1 MKNTR
6 LILLLCL
13 AFMVAPSS
21 AYCQAQA
28 GDSAETLEWVLKL
41 ANGLEERLKD
51 AVAAPDVANLLIK
64 LMESFEEFEAVALMG
79 LYCHEVRVAA
89 EQGRNQCNWLTSH
102 SQDKD
107 LNSLIQ
113 RAQNARL
120 QAIKMRDEANLC
132 LKAVLLHPPD
142 QSFTFADIIRSN
154 ADAIEHDLSDGL
166 ASQNFHILSQKIEH
180 AERIFH
186 DIEVLA
192 TRLSNCEA
200 IRNAARE
207 GIQACAEVLASPN
220 WASIHVHSQKALAC
234 SAKIKNRAGECR

>member
-1 MKNTR
+1 MKNIR
-6 LILLLCL
+6 WIILLAFVLL
-13 AFMVAPSS
+13 ALPRPA
-21 AYCQAQA
+21 QAQE
-28 GDSAETLEWVLKL
+28 GDSPETLEWVLKIS
-41 ANGLEERLKD
+41 NGLEERLKD

-79 LYCHEVRVAA
+79 LYCQEVRVAA
-89 EQGRNQCNWLTSH
+89 EQGRNQCNWLTNH
-102 SQDKD
+102 SQEKD
-107 LNSLIQ
+107 LNTLIQ

-120 QAIKMRDEANLC
+120 HAIKMRDEANLC

-186 DIEVLA
+186 DTEVLA
-192 TRLSNCEA
+192 TRLNNCEA

-207 GIQACAEVLASPN
+207 GILACAEVLASPN

-234 SAKIKNRAGECR
+234 SAKIKNRAGACR